1 MSMDDEQVDKLIQ
14 IFSAYSVSYLEMAL
28 ELHGEGS
35 LDKNKLSERL
45 KRTASRKEEFGFTDI
60 TVDVIQQLAR
70 GLETGEEVSADE
82 TKTQGR

>member
-28 ELHGEGS
+28 ELHGKGS

-45 KRTASRKEEFGFTDI
+45 KRTANQKEEFGFSDI

-70 GLETGEEVSADE
+70 GLETSENISTDE
-82 TKTQGR
+82 TKTQGT

>member
-28 ELHGEGS
+28 ELHGKGS

-45 KRTASRKEEFGFTDI
+45 KRTAERKEEFGFSDI
-60 TVDVIQQLAR
+60 TVDVIEQLAR
-70 GLETGEEVSADE
+70 GLESSEEISSNE
-82 TKTQGR
+82 TKAEGV